1 MFIKRDPNL
10 MKHRLKNM
18 HRLTKNYCPAGS
30 FVETAHEYFEPCL
43 MFKQTNCEESDK
55 QDFTM

>member
-1 MFIKRDPNL
+1 